1 MPNLGPTEL
10 LIIAGVLVLL
20 FGATKLPKLARSMG
34 ESARIFK
41 AETKGIRDDDN
52 AEGERDDTAEHSG
65 AADRSRHSRSEAN
78 VQPRQ
83 LPESAQHDLL
93 DSETVDEHQRRKSS

>member
-1 MPNLGPTEL
+1 MPVGPTEL

-41 AETKGIRDDDN
+41 AETRGIRED
-52 AEGERDDTAEHSG
+52 EREEQAGTA
-65 AADRSRHSRSEAN
+65 RSSASETE
-78 VQPRQ
+78 PDSRQ
-83 LPESAQHDLL
+83 LPESRQEPL
-93 DSETVDEHQRRKSS
+93 DAETVSERDRDDKKAS

>member
-1 MPNLGPTEL
+1 MPLGPTEL

-41 AETKGIRDDDN
+41 AETKGIREDDKA
-52 AEGERDDTAEHSG
+52 AETDSDSSDKATGAET
-65 AADRSRHSRSEAN
+65 
-78 VQPRQ
+78 RQ
-83 LPESAQHDLL
+83 LPESTQQQEPLVA
-93 DSETVDEHQRRKSS
+93 ETVEDSQGDRKQAG